1 MQKLWVW
8 MVIGFTVFL
17 LSLSSTA
24 FSAQSPD
31 QVMQELY
38 KSARNAGESKV
49 IWQVAT
55 TLKEMQPFID
65 TFEKKFPGIKVNAF
79 SLSGSEAPARIVT
92 EAAAKRVT
100 MDVGEGLLEN
110 MIPLRE
116 RDLAVKLD
124 WLISMGVS
132 PNLLHLDNGF
142 FGNSHD
148 VNTVWVR
155 NTDLVKK
162 SDEPRTWEDLLDPKW
177 KGNKISVRGGGFF
190 FLGLLPEWRKN
201 KQKVVAYLEKLKK
214 QELLVDA
221 RAALVFDRTVRG
233 ETPIGLANLLHLPK
247 ALQDGAKIAIMP
259 INPSVGRPNV
269 NFIPKGSPNPNTAK
283 LLMAWFSTKECVEM
297 HKSLG
302 RGLAYPPGAS
312 QMADLL
318 QAAGVEY
325 ISMTK
330 LEELRELDKFSLM
343 VEEVLG
349 FRPQ

>member
-1 MQKLWVW
+1 MHKKWVW
-8 MVIGFTVFL
+8 GVIGFTAFL
-17 LSLSSTA
+17 FSLSSHA
-24 FSAQSPD
+24 FSAQNAD

-38 KSARNAGESKV
+38 TAAKNAGESKV

-55 TLKEMQPFID
+55 TIKEMQPFID
-65 TFEKKFPGIKVNAF
+65 TFEKRFPGIKVNAF

-116 RDLAVKLD
+116 RDLVVKLD
-124 WLISMGVS
+124 WLMSMGVS
-132 PNLLHLDNGF
+132 PGLLHLDNGF
-142 FGNSHD
+142 FGGSYD
-148 VNTVWVR
+148 VNPVWIR

-162 SDEPRTWEDLLDPKW
+162 SDEPRTWEDLLGPRW
-177 KGNKISVRGGGFF
+177 KGNKMSVRGGGFF
-190 FLGLLPEWRKN
+190 FLGLFPEWRKN

-221 RAALVFDRTVRG
+221 RAALVLDRTVRG

-247 ALQDGAKIAIMP
+247 ALKDGAKIAIMP
-259 INPSVGRPNV
+259 ISPSGGRPNV
-269 NFIPKGSPNPNTAK
+269 TFAPKGSPNPHAAK
-283 LLMAWFSTKECVEM
+283 LFIAWSSTKESIEI
-297 HKSLG
+297 HRALG
-302 RGLAYPPGAS
+302 RGLASPPGAS

-318 QAAGVEY
+318 HAAGVEY
-325 ISMTK
+325 INITK
-330 LEELRELDKFSLM
+330 TEELRELDKFSLT